1 MKIGEASRR
10 SGCHIETIRYYER
23 VGVLSPTARSESGYR
38 RYTRHHIQQLRFIH
52 HARELGFSLD
62 DIRELLSLKEQPDL
76 SCDAVD
82 RIANKHLL
90 GIRDR
95 IQHLESLASELQRL
109 SASCSGGHI
118 TECRILEAL
127 DSHEGQESAG

>member
-1 MKIGEASRR
+1 MKIGEASRL

-23 VGVLSPTARSESGYR
+23 VGILSPTARSESGYR
-38 RYTRHHIQQLRFIH
+38 CYADHHIQQLRFIL

-76 SCDAVD
+76 SCQAVD
-82 RIANKHLL
+82 SITEKHLH
-90 GIRDR
+90 GIRNR
-95 IQHLESLASELQRL
+95 IRHLESLARELRRI

-118 TECRILEAL
+118 AECRILEAL
-127 DSHEGQESAG
+127 QSRED